1 MYQEMNNMSNKI
13 NQSAHDMA
21 KQMIIDGESFDTIME
36 KTNLRLK
43 DLKRIQKNEIDPHFQ
58 RTKWLRHA
66 PSEKY
71 FKLTEKPQSCRS
83 ALWFF

>member
-1 MYQEMNNMSNKI
+1 MSNKI

-43 DLKRIQKNEIDPHFQ
+43 DLKRIQKNEIDPHF
-58 RTKWLRHA
+58 
-66 PSEKY
+66 
-71 FKLTEKPQSCRS
+71 
-83 ALWFF
+83 